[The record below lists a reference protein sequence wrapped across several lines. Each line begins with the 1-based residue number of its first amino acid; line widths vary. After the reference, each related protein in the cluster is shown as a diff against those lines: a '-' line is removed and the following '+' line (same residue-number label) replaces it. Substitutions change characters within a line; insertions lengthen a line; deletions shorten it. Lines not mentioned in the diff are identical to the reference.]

1 MSVRAIATSLFVLL
15 AASLGVT
22 LWSAE
27 GDEDRKAADKP
38 AQTAE
43 DNSGKETPATQK
55 KVDDEDAEEKG
66 TPDEQAIRKIVRTME
81 AAFNE
86 HNVDG
91 VMELFSSE
99 GEVIDAGG
107 QVTTGREE
115 ISKIFKQLFE
125 RTPDIQMSIQ
135 VESIRVLGKN
145 VAIEEGLLRFTEA
158 PDESETVAR
167 YAVVYS
173 KEGDDWKMVSARD
186 LPVEAAVDNKLE
198 QLAWLEGD
206 WIDECEESV
215 VTTSY
220 RWAANGRYLVGQFL
234 AATDDGE
241 MQGTIQ
247 IGWDPQ
253 AKQLRSWVFD
263 SEGGFATGLWARHE
277 DTWVVKLSGVL
288 SNGQTTTATHRI
300 TRTGAEVAE
309 MESRDRVIG
318 GVLIPDGDPVTMF
331 RRGPKPEAV
340 GGE

>member
-1 MSVRAIATSLFVLL
+1 MSGRLAATSLVMM
-15 AASLGVT
+15 AASLGLT

-27 GDEDRKAADKP
+27 GDKDRKSEDKP
-38 AQTAE
+38 AQTAGE
-43 DNSGKETPATQK
+43 TATKDTPAADK
-55 KVDDEDAEEKG
+55 RVDDKDADEQAS
-66 TPDEQAIRKIVRTME
+66 PDERAIRKIVRTME

-91 VMELFSSE
+91 VMQLFSAN

-107 QVTTGREE
+107 QVTSGREE
-115 ISKIFKQLFE
+115 IANIFRRLFE

-135 VESIRVLGKN
+135 IESIRVLGQN
-145 VAIEEGLLRFTEA
+145 VAIEEGLLRFTEN
-158 PDESETVAR
+158 PDETETISR
-167 YAVVYS
+167 YAVVYT
-173 KEGDDWKMVSARD
+173 KEEGDWKMISARD
-186 LPVEAAVDNKLE
+186 LAVEAAVDNKLE

-220 RWAANGRYLVGQFL
+220 RWAANGRYLVGQFK
-234 AATDDGE
+234 AATDEGE

-288 SNGQTTTATHRI
+288 ANGHTTTATHRI
-300 TRTGAEVAE
+300 TRTTPEAAE

-318 GVLIPDGDPVTMF
+318 GVLIPDADPVTMV
-331 RRGPKPEAV
+331 RRGPSPESI